1 MSIFDFIHE
10 FSFYNGQSNIQFG
23 SVIAAAFLTSYRS
36 RPPLLILFYQQFIN
50 YSRKKSLSELQAQKT
65 NVHKNEEGIENYGMM
80 ESEEEVT
87 DMQFFAR
94 NAKKSM
100 DESYATAEEMKAN
113 YLALLRYFGEDENLP
128 SGNFF
133 ATLNRF
139 LESFD
144 SALDAVNKAEQARV
158 STLASSLGDRYIC
171 SLYTMCCMRLLAG
184 VPRSYVTVTDKLSS
198 FDSLTHYSQLK
209 EEKRQKAK
217 EMKEKMRSTMKKG
230 AAAIQQ
236 AAKKPPNLQDIL
248 KKRNA
253 VGNNEDGGE
262 STFKPT
268 LAGAAA
274 AALAQTKNKAR
285 ESMAQLQKI
294 GSKDERSA
302 DATDDNDNTAQNPR
316 LALMNSL
323 RRRTPTPT
331 SEVSEH
337 VASADPRAALMGA
350 IRSKS
355 KGATDSVS
363 EEEITFVDD
372 SLSGGIGE
380 ASEDDDNE
388 DQSSTPLNPR
398 AAMLSAIK
406 KKKNTKGTSNALG
419 KSDAKQIN
427 TSDDPRSALL
437 SAIKSKKKGD
447 GDSSVTNNANSSELA
462 CIANRNLR
470 SRGNSTSDSREDGDN
485 AASPV
490 HVDNAEDAVDKKE
503 LELSES
509 VANRME
515 QTDDLLVR
523 RSMRIVWRLLVLN
536 ACFVVAHMKYTSL
549 HVVCLFCAF
558 IYWWCYMYRITGTI

>member
-1 MSIFDFIHE
+1 
-10 FSFYNGQSNIQFG
+10 
-23 SVIAAAFLTSYRS
+23 
-36 RPPLLILFYQQFIN
+36 
-50 YSRKKSLSELQAQKT
+50 
-65 NVHKNEEGIENYGMM
+65 
-80 ESEEEVT
+80 
-87 DMQFFAR
+87 
-94 NAKKSM
+94 M
-100 DESYATAEEMKAN
+100 D
-113 YLALLRYFGEDENLP
+113 
-128 SGNFF
+128 
-133 ATLNRF
+133 
-139 LESFD
+139 
-144 SALDAVNKAEQARV
+144 RV
-158 STLASSLGDRYIC
+158 
-171 SLYTMCCMRLLAG
+171 
-184 VPRSYVTVTDKLSS
+184 PTDKLSS
-198 FDSLTHYSQLK
+198 FVSLTHNSQLK

-253 VGNNEDGGE
+253 VGTGEDNNEVGGE
-262 STFKPT
+262 TTSKPT

-274 AALAQTKNKAR
+274 AALAQTKSKAR
-285 ESMAQLQKI
+285 ESMAQLQKS
-294 GSKDERSA
+294 GPKDEISA
-302 DATDDNDNTAQNPR
+302 GATDNPR

-331 SEVSEH
+331 SEVSEP

-372 SLSGGIGE
+372 SLSGGRGE

-388 DQSSTPLNPR
+388 DKSSPPLDPR
-398 AAMLSAIK
+398 AAMLAAIK
-406 KKKNTKGTSNALG
+406 KKKNAKGTSNALG

-447 GDSSVTNNANSSELA
+447 GDGSDTNNANSSELA

-470 SRGNSTSDSREDGDN
+470 SRSNGTSDSQEDGDN
-485 AASPV
+485 AASPASGGV
-490 HVDNAEDAVDKKE
+490 HANQVHHGDELARGLVLTKSEANLVLDKIGDDEDSVEINADNAEDAVDKKK
-503 LELSES
+503 LELSDS
-509 VANRME
+509 VTNRME

-523 RSMRIVWRLLVLN
+523 R
-536 ACFVVAHMKYTSL
+536 
-549 HVVCLFCAF
+549 
-558 IYWWCYMYRITGTI
+558 

>member
-1 MSIFDFIHE
+1 
-10 FSFYNGQSNIQFG
+10 
-23 SVIAAAFLTSYRS
+23 
-36 RPPLLILFYQQFIN
+36 
-50 YSRKKSLSELQAQKT
+50 
-65 NVHKNEEGIENYGMM
+65 
-80 ESEEEVT
+80 
-87 DMQFFAR
+87 
-94 NAKKSM
+94 
-100 DESYATAEEMKAN
+100 
-113 YLALLRYFGEDENLP
+113 
-128 SGNFF
+128 
-133 ATLNRF
+133 
-139 LESFD
+139 
-144 SALDAVNKAEQARV
+144 
-158 STLASSLGDRYIC
+158 
-171 SLYTMCCMRLLAG
+171 
-184 VPRSYVTVTDKLSS
+184 
-198 FDSLTHYSQLK
+198 
-209 EEKRQKAK
+209 
-217 EMKEKMRSTMKKG
+217 MKKG

-253 VGNNEDGGE
+253 VGNSEDGGE
-262 STFKPT
+262 STSKPT

-294 GSKDERSA
+294 GSKDEMSA

-331 SEVSEH
+331 SEISEH

-372 SLSGGIGE
+372 SLSGGRGE

-388 DQSSTPLNPR
+388 DQSSPPLDPR

-447 GDSSVTNNANSSELA
+447 GDGSDTNNANSSELA

-470 SRGNSTSDSREDGDN
+470 SRGNGTSDSREDGDN
-485 AASPV
+485 AASPASGDV
-490 HVDNAEDAVDKKE
+490 HTNQVHHGEELARGLVLTKSVANLLLDKIGDNEDSVEINADNAEDAVDKKE
-503 LELSES
+503 LELSDS

-523 RSMRIVWRLLVLN
+523 R
-536 ACFVVAHMKYTSL
+536 
-549 HVVCLFCAF
+549 
-558 IYWWCYMYRITGTI
+558 

>member
-1 MSIFDFIHE
+1 
-10 FSFYNGQSNIQFG
+10 
-23 SVIAAAFLTSYRS
+23 
-36 RPPLLILFYQQFIN
+36 
-50 YSRKKSLSELQAQKT
+50 
-65 NVHKNEEGIENYGMM
+65 
-80 ESEEEVT
+80 
-87 DMQFFAR
+87 
-94 NAKKSM
+94 
-100 DESYATAEEMKAN
+100 
-113 YLALLRYFGEDENLP
+113 
-128 SGNFF
+128 
-133 ATLNRF
+133 
-139 LESFD
+139 
-144 SALDAVNKAEQARV
+144 
-158 STLASSLGDRYIC
+158 
-171 SLYTMCCMRLLAG
+171 MRLLLAG

-262 STFKPT
+262 SISKPT

-285 ESMAQLQKI
+285 ESMAQLQKS
-294 GSKDERSA
+294 GKDERSA

-331 SEVSEH
+331 SESEH

-372 SLSGGIGE
+372 SLSGGRGE

-388 DQSSTPLNPR
+388 DQSSPPLDPR

-447 GDSSVTNNANSSELA
+447 GDGDGSVTNNTNSSELA

-490 HVDNAEDAVDKKE
+490 HANQVHHDEELARGLVLTKSVANLLLDKIGDNEDSVEINADNAEDAV
-503 LELSES
+503 
-509 VANRME
+509 
-515 QTDDLLVR
+515 DDLLVR

-558 IYWWCYMYRITGTI
+558 IDWWCYMYRITGTI